1 MFTHAVVLRRT
12 SFDCSPRSCLRVW
25 DDPTPPTPPI
35 FKLYLTCM
43 RAWSWVCMLACTRV
57 SHRAYDSMQ
66 IPCTVCNRGLHRTT
80 FGQSPQNTHSSAAS
94 GDFHVQRNSH
104 FISSTSALSRTL
116 RSREQVCINDYGTER
131 PRCAPSIGTINI
143 SADTGSLVPVLG
155 QLFFFVFRFWT
166 QNLSRSVGAK
176 ELPLLEVLVNIQ

>member
-1 MFTHAVVLRRT
+1 MREAECACLHVPV
-12 SFDCSPRSCLRVW
+12 SPIVHTIVCRS
-25 DDPTPPTPPI
+25 
-35 FKLYLTCM
+35 
-43 RAWSWVCMLACTRV
+43 LARCARG
-57 SHRAYDSMQ
+57 DSE
-66 IPCTVCNRGLHRTT
+66 HRTT
-80 FGQSPQNTHSSAAS
+80 FGQSLQNTHSSAAP

-131 PRCAPSIGTINI
+131 PRCAPSIGTVNI

-155 QLFFFVFRFWT
+155 QLFFFVFRFWR
-166 QNLSRSVGAK
+166 QNLSRSVRAK

>member
-57 SHRAYDSMQ
+57 SHCAYDSMQ
-66 IPCTVCNRGLHRTT
+66 IPCTVCNRGLRT
-80 FGQSPQNTHSSAAS
+80 QNNIRAVAAKHAQQRCVRGLSCSAE
-94 GDFHVQRNSH
+94 FTLH
-104 FISSTSALSRTL
+104 FIYVRSFEDTQIKRTGLHKWLRHRKAKMCPFNRHHKHICRHGFLSSCA
-116 RSREQVCINDYGTER
+116 RSIV
-131 PRCAPSIGTINI
+131 
-143 SADTGSLVPVLG
+143 
-155 QLFFFVFRFWT
+155 FFC
-166 QNLSRSVGAK
+166 L
-176 ELPLLEVLVNIQ
+176 